1 MGHGQSSDRAP
12 PTEDSRVA
20 KTKYG
25 NIVGRRFTFENRQV
39 DAFQGVPYA
48 NPPVGNLRFRKPEPP
63 EPWEGVRE
71 TKAFAASSIQK
82 PTLLERKVLG
92 NISEDCLYLNVFTP
106 VWSPSSASGFAVLV
120 FIHGGGF
127 VSDSTTKYGD
137 VDICR
142 HLCTKDVVVVTVQY
156 RVGFLGFFSTGDEY
170 CRGNFGLWDQILA
183 LKWIQENISFF
194 NGNQN
199 NVTAMGQSSGAG
211 NVDLLSICPASRDLF
226 HRMILMSGNANC
238 EWAIHHNIVE
248 RCRKFAEKNGVRLSR
263 DSAMMIDILRG
274 LPASKFAVSLMDTL
288 DMSECVVGPCIDG
301 DLIPKNVS
309 ELRKEA
315 PTKPMLIGC
324 CSSEGLMFLTLGSLT
339 VLREKPSVNAI
350 MENVAL
356 IFPEINY
363 PIVFKKLR
371 NEIFNQLLTDSEDFV
386 AVARANVEVLG
397 DLFINIAIQRT
408 VLDVLETHSAPV
420 YFYSFD
426 YYNPKSWGP
435 LSLYFRWPFKDAS
448 HCTDLT
454 YVFAVGIHWDF
465 QLNEDDKKMLEFTT
479 RMWTNFAKYGNP
491 NGFPSDSASSLHQL
505 CGEDFSWEPST
516 ECNPQKHLSLK
527 LRPEMHEQFKN
538 GRPLFIVQMQRNKA
552 MPKEI

>member
-1 MGHGQSSDRAP
+1 
-12 PTEDSRVA
+12 
-20 KTKYG
+20 
-25 NIVGRRFTFENRQV
+25 V

-82 PTLLERKVLG
+82 PTLLERKLG

-137 VDICR
+137 
-142 HLCTKDVVVVTVQY
+142 CTKDVVVVTVQY

-211 NVDLLSICPASRDLF
+211 N
-226 HRMILMSGNANC
+226 
-238 EWAIHHNIVE
+238 
-248 RCRKFAEKNGVRLSR
+248 
-263 DSAMMIDILRG
+263 MIDILRG

-324 CSSEGLMFLTLGSLT
+324 CSSEGLMCKLSGFRPT
-339 VLREKPSVNAI
+339 
-350 MENVAL
+350 
-356 IFPEINY
+356 INGN
-363 PIVFKKLR
+363 KLK
-371 NEIFNQLLTDSEDFV
+371 
-386 AVARANVEVLG
+386 VLG

-479 RMWTNFAKYGNP
+479 RMWTNFAKYG
-491 NGFPSDSASSLHQL
+491 
-505 CGEDFSWEPST
+505 
-516 ECNPQKHLSLK
+516 
-527 LRPEMHEQFKN
+527 
-538 GRPLFIVQMQRNKA
+538 
-552 MPKEI
+552 